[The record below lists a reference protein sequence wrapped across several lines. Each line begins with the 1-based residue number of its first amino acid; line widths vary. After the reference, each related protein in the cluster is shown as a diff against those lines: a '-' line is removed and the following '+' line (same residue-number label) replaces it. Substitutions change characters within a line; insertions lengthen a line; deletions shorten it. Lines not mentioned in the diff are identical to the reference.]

1 MSSSVTQMG
10 HRDLFLILKAG
21 AATLVLHIHVGDLEA
36 DLGQGLSSVGAGQQA
51 GSSNFRD
58 QLVNP

>member
-36 DLGQGLSSVGAGQQA
+36 DLGQEL
-51 GSSNFRD
+51 
-58 QLVNP
+58 